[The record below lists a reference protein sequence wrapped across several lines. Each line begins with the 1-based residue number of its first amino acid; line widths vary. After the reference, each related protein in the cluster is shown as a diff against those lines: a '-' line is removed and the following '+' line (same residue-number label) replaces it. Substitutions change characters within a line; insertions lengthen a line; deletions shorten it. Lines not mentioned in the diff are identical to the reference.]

1 MSHRLQ
7 VVVTIVLEVLSL
19 LWHIGSIILYF
30 VSPANDANLPIT
42 DAM

>member
-1 MSHRLQ
+1 ME
-7 VVVTIVLEVLSL
+7 VVSL

-30 VSPANDANLPIT
+30 VSPANTANLPIT